1 MVGNFDWL
9 AFEVRKALAY
19 CYFDPPSG
27 DFHAFAKLVWQTYPA
42 VFLGSALPMNA
53 CGDSGWALNGPV
65 ILTSAVCLGVLLLAR
80 WVMRQRYFPG
90 RESFIVLHLASLWW
104 MIAASLEMAAQG
116 PQCKVFWATMAWP
129 GILMVP
135 TFWAVFLWQ
144 YVNSVRQPLPLRS
157 TLGLAVVPVLIWL
170 MALSNPWHGLFYGAD
185 TAPLSDE
192 PGAPIRYQH
201 ELLFYAAAAYVYL
214 FMTFCMGV
222 VLRAAIVSYGVHR
235 RHYLAFVFVTA
246 VPWAANISYVVF
258 GWMLFG
264 FDPTPFSFAF
274 TLVAFAWL
282 IVGVRLFDLLPVAR
296 HLLLDA
302 LLDPVLV
309 VDAQLRVIEANPAAL
324 KLAGLRSG
332 WQGRQLAD
340 WPILGADLQQLLSQ
354 QVQGEHDC
362 LLTLANS
369 ARYFEVR
376 IRAIERVTHR
386 GTLVLGRM
394 LYLRDVTQ
402 RHLSELKLAEALAL
416 SEERL
421 RTITNLHEQ
430 LQEQALCDPLT
441 GLYNRR
447 YLGEFF
453 ARELAVAQRE
463 RTPISLAL
471 IDLDHFKQLNDE
483 HGHLEGDDVLKGVAQ
498 HLQENLRSSDAV
510 FRIGGEE
517 FLLILPRADAQ
528 EARKRLETIC
538 RELAAHP
545 LPTRGGARYVTLS
558 AGLALW
564 PEQGVMLDQL
574 LQVADAALYQA
585 KHAGRN
591 RVCSLN

>member
-1 MVGNFDWL
+1 
-9 AFEVRKALAY
+9 
-19 CYFDPPSG
+19 
-27 DFHAFAKLVWQTYPA
+27 
-42 VFLGSALPMNA
+42 MNA
-53 CGDSGWALNGPV
+53 CADSAWALSGPV
-65 ILTSAVCLGVLLLAR
+65 VLTLVVCLGVLLLAR
-80 WVMRQRYFPG
+80 WVKHQRYFPG

-104 MIAASLEMAAQG
+104 MIVAGLEMAAQAPG
-116 PQCKVFWATMAWP
+116 CKVFWASMAWP
-129 GILMVP
+129 GILAVP

-157 TLGLAVVPVLIWL
+157 SLMLAVVPLLIWL
-170 MALSNPWHGLFYGAD
+170 MALSNPWHGLFYAAG

-201 ELLFYAAAAYVYL
+201 GPLFYAAAAYVYL
-214 FMTFCMGV
+214 FMAFCMGV
-222 VLRAAIVSYGVHR
+222 VLRAALVSYGVHR
-235 RHYLAFVFVTA
+235 RHYLAFVLVTA

-274 TLVAFAWL
+274 TLLAFAWL

-296 HLLLDA
+296 HLLLEA

-324 KLAGLRSG
+324 KLAGLLG
-332 WQGRQLAD
+332 NWQGRPLLE
-340 WPILGADLQQLLSQ
+340 WPILGADLYALLSSPHKDDQ
-354 QVQGEHDC
+354 EQ

-376 IRAIERVTHR
+376 IRAIERVTHN
-386 GTLVLGRM
+386 GTLVLGQM

-402 RHLSELKLAEALAL
+402 RYLSELKLAEALAV

-421 RTITNLHEQ
+421 RMISSLHEQ

-447 YLGEFF
+447 YLDEFF
-453 ARELAVAQRE
+453 ARELALAQRE
-463 RTPISLAL
+463 RTPIALAL

-498 HLQENLRSSDAV
+498 HLLENLRSSDAV

-517 FLLILPRADAQ
+517 FLLILPRADAE
-528 EARKRLETIC
+528 EAHKRLDTIC
-538 RELAAHP
+538 RSLAEQP
-545 LPTRGGARYVTLS
+545 IPTRGGARYVTLS

-564 PEQGVMLDQL
+564 PEQGLQLDQL
-574 LQVADAALYQA
+574 LQAADAALYRA
-585 KHAGRN
+585 KDEGRN
-591 RVCSLN
+591 RVCSQA

>member
-1 MVGNFDWL
+1 
-9 AFEVRKALAY
+9 
-19 CYFDPPSG
+19 
-27 DFHAFAKLVWQTYPA
+27 
-42 VFLGSALPMNA
+42 MNA
-53 CGDSGWALNGPV
+53 CADSAWALSGPV
-65 ILTSAVCLGVLLLAR
+65 VLTLVVCLGVLLLAR
-80 WVMRQRYFPG
+80 WVKHQRYFPG

-104 MIAASLEMAAQG
+104 MIVAGLEMAAQAPG
-116 PQCKVFWATMAWP
+116 CKVFWASMAWP
-129 GILMVP
+129 GILAVP

-157 TLGLAVVPVLIWL
+157 SLMLAVVPLLIWL
-170 MALSNPWHGLFYGAD
+170 MALSNPWHGQFYAAG
-185 TAPLSDE
+185 TAPLSAE

-201 ELLFYAAAAYVYL
+201 GPLFYAAAAYVYL
-214 FMTFCMGV
+214 FMAFCMGV
-222 VLRAAIVSYGVHR
+222 VLRAALVSYGVHR
-235 RHYLAFVFVTA
+235 RHYLAFVLVTA

-274 TLVAFAWL
+274 TLLAFAWL

-296 HLLLDA
+296 HLLLEA

-324 KLAGLRSG
+324 KLAGLLG
-332 WQGRQLAD
+332 NWQGRPLLE
-340 WPILGADLQQLLSQ
+340 WPILGADLYALLSSPHKDDQ
-354 QVQGEHDC
+354 EQ

-376 IRAIERVTHR
+376 IRAIERVTHN
-386 GTLVLGRM
+386 GTLVLGQM

-402 RHLSELKLAEALAL
+402 RYLSELKLAEALAV

-421 RTITNLHEQ
+421 RMISSLHEQ

-447 YLGEFF
+447 YLDEFF
-453 ARELAVAQRE
+453 ARELALAQRE
-463 RTPISLAL
+463 RTPIALAL

-498 HLQENLRSSDAV
+498 HLLENLRSSDAV

-517 FLLILPRADAQ
+517 FLLILPRADAE
-528 EARKRLETIC
+528 EAHKRLDTIC
-538 RELAAHP
+538 RSLAEQP
-545 LPTRGGARYVTLS
+545 IPTRGGARYVTLS

-564 PEQGVMLDQL
+564 PEQGLQLDQL
-574 LQVADAALYQA
+574 LQAADAALYRA
-585 KHAGRN
+585 KDEGRN
-591 RVCSLN
+591 RVCSQA